1 MTFEITNET
10 EIDPEIEYQK
20 IIEDAIMAS
29 LDEEKCPYEAE
40 VSVTIT
46 DDEGI
51 HQINREFR
59 KIDRATDV
67 LSFPMN
73 EFEKP
78 GEFDHLEEEGTFNPE
93 TGELMLGDIVLSAEH
108 IIQQAKEYG
117 HSRERELAFL
127 VVHSMLHLMGYDHM
141 EDEERIAMEERQRQ
155 ILDGRGYTR

>member
-10 EIDPEIEYQK
+10 EIDLEIEYQK

-78 GEFDHLEEEGTFNPE
+78 GEFDHLE
-93 TGELMLGDIVLSAEH
+93 DIVLSAEH